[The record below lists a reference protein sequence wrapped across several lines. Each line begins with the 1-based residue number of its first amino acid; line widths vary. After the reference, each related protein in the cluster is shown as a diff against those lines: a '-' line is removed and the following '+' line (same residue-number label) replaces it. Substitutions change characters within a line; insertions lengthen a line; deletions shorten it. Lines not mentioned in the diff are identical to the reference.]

1 MSRSHTNP
9 NTGRFVSN
17 HDTQHPVQA
26 SVLGSWHDLQSV
38 LFTITETLA
47 RIEDQLAIPT
57 ARLDER
63 LPATQT
69 DLSGMTQQRL
79 VKDYYSTEEVA
90 RIVGKD
96 PYTVREWCRY
106 GRLRGEKRKCGRG
119 NSKEWAVSHAEVLR
133 YQNEGLRPL
142 RK

>member
-1 MSRSHTNP
+1 
-9 NTGRFVSN
+9 
-17 HDTQHPVQA
+17 
-26 SVLGSWHDLQSV
+26 LQSI

-47 RIEDQLAIPT
+47 RIEDQLGIPT

-69 DLSGMTQQRL
+69 DLSAMTQQRL

-90 RIVGKD
+90 RIVGKA